1 MIMRHR
7 LSLLGV
13 TLLLGAAAAMPVQA
27 QGAEAAFRVVVA
39 DAGLAGCQASGA
51 AEAYRLDLEKRLG
64 RPVSLC
70 GAADATAAAAAL
82 KAGKAD
88 MVLLDPPAFDTV
100 KDAARA
106 LLTGRVRADTGRV
119 MTMALALKRSG
130 RKGLA
135 DLNGAQPIVA
145 GSAPASKDVPMQAIT
160 DAGAPVAS
168 FKPLLVIE
176 GDEPAFAAL
185 RAGRGDVLVV
195 NGSARSRACMT
206 PDLKRDPC
214 ADLVELWRGRP
225 RATRAWVV
233 SSKMPMGDRH
243 QLIGIHI
250 GLHFEA
256 PAAMRYMAQLLP
268 PAVALDPA
276 EASALLLVRR

>member
-1 MIMRHR
+1 MRN
-7 LSLLGV
+7 LLPLLTV
-13 TLLLGAAAAMPVQA
+13 TLLLGAAAPVQA

-39 DAGLAGCQASGA
+39 DAGLTGCTATGP
-51 AEAYRLDLEKRLG
+51 AEAYRLHLEKRLE

-70 GAADATAAAAAL
+70 GAADATAAAAVL

-100 KDAARA
+100 KDMARA
-106 LLTGRVRADTGRV
+106 LLTGRVRAETGRV

-130 RKGLA
+130 RKSLA
-135 DLNGAQPIVA
+135 DLTGATPIVA
-145 GSAPASKDVPMQAIT
+145 GSVPTSKDVPMQAIV

-225 RATRAWVV
+225 RAARAFVV
-233 SSKMPMGDRH
+233 SNKMSMGDRH

-256 PAAMRYMAQLLP
+256 PAAMRYLAQLLP
-268 PAVALDPA
+268 PAVAIDPA
-276 EASALLLVRR
+276 EAGALLLARR